1 MRILFDQGTP
11 VPLRRSLSGHDVA
24 AGAHHHQLAQDSP
37 GDRSHRGHD
46 CLDRNWRLRGTV
58 DPLNH
63 QRCSSQRSNDR
74 TMIMPMPM
82 FQIRER
88 R

>member
-1 MRILFDQGTP
+1 MALFKVLNRCGRALP
-11 VPLRRSLSGHDVA
+11 R
-24 AGAHHHQLAQDSP
+24 
-37 GDRSHRGHD
+37 
-46 CLDRNWRLRGTV
+46 RGTLTA
-58 DPLNH
+58 LNH

-74 TMIMPMPM
+74 MMISPMPV